1 MLVRPRTD
9 IDLPELERLAT
20 LVHNRDGY
28 PAYLPGEIRE
38 FLVSQ
43 HALGAWVAESNDEI
57 VGHVAL
63 HSRSWGGVMRA
74 ARKATGV
81 GEASLAAVAR
91 LLVSPSARR
100 QGIGHALLEAA
111 AAEACRLGRR
121 PILDVDT
128 TLAAAVSLYE
138 SAGWVRIGTVEFP
151 LPDGRQLTEHI
162 YLGPDRNQVA
172 ST

>member
-1 MLVRPRTD
+1 MLVRPRVNR
-9 IDLPELERLAT
+9 DLPELERLAAF
-20 LVHNRDGY
+20 VHVRDGY
-28 PAYLPGEIRE
+28 PAHLPGEIGE

-43 HALGAWVAESNDEI
+43 DALGAWVAESNEEI

-63 HSRSWGGVMRA
+63 HGRSWGGVMEA
-74 ARKATGV
+74 ARQATGLSD
-81 GEASLAAVAR
+81 ASLAAVAR

-100 QGIGHALLEAA
+100 HGIGRALLEAA
-111 AAEACRLGRR
+111 AAEACHLGRR

-138 SAGWVRIGTVEFP
+138 SAGWVRIGSVEFP
-151 LPDGRQLTEHI
+151 LPDGRQLAEHI
-162 YLGPDRNQVA
+162 YLGPDRNQSG